1 MLDNVQVSCIIGT
14 SKQGSKQMTK
24 EISARLITLIASGL
38 TVKQAIDQVLG
49 EGTYDKLASDIWEAA
64 Q

>member
-1 MLDNVQVSCIIGT
+1 
-14 SKQGSKQMTK
+14 MTK